1 MLPNF
6 LKPYQ
11 ISNSNL
17 TRIGPNKDGGY
28 VIDKRIIKKTYN
40 LITCGLNDDWE
51 FEKEFLKKN
60 ICCNLYAYDHTI
72 NNKFW
77 IKRFKKDI
85 IHLLVL
91 KKLRWWKILDIFKY
105 INYLN
110 FFRKKKVHFEKKI
123 VFKKKNNKEITIPE
137 IVKNLE
143 NIFLKVDI
151 EGDEYQIL
159 NDIKKNS
166 KNIIFL
172 IIEFHAVHKN
182 LKKIEKFLKKLDLKL
197 IHIHANNFKGTNID
211 NIPKVLELSL
221 LNKKFYRIK
230 NKLTNNNYPIRYL
243 DYKNFKR
250 RDEIK
255 IEFVK

>member
-11 ISNSNL
+11 IKNSNL
-17 TRIGPNKDGGY
+17 IRIGPNKDGGY
-28 VIDKRIIKKTYN
+28 VIDKRIIKRTYN

-51 FEKEFLKKN
+51 FEKEFLKRN
-60 ICCNLYAYDHTI
+60 IKCHLYAYDHTI

-77 IKRFKKDI
+77 IKRFIKDI
-85 IHLLVL
+85 IHLLLL

-110 FFRKKKVHFEKKI
+110 FFRKKKIHFKKKI
-123 VFKKKNNKEITIPE
+123 VFKKKNYEEITIPE
-137 IVKNLE
+137 ILKNLK
-143 NIFLKVDI
+143 NIFLKIDI

-166 KNIIFL
+166 KNLVFL
-172 IIEFHAVHKN
+172 IIEFHDVHKN
-182 LKKIEKFLKKLDLKL
+182 LKKIEKFLKKFDLKL
-197 IHIHANNFKGTNID
+197 IHIHANNFEGTNRD
-211 NIPKVLELSL
+211 NVPKVLELSL
-221 LNKKFYRIK
+221 LNKKFYKIK
-230 NKLTNNNYPIRYL
+230 NKLTNNIYPIRSL

-255 IEFVK
+255 IEFIK

>member
-1 MLPNF
+1 MLPKF

-11 ISNSNL
+11 INNSNL
-17 TRIGPNKDGGY
+17 IRIGPKRDGGY
-28 VIDKRIIKKTYN
+28 VIDNRIIKKTNN

-60 ICCNLYAYDHTI
+60 IDCKLYAYDHTI
-72 NNKFW
+72 NNRFW

-85 IHLLVL
+85 IHLLLL

-105 INYLN
+105 IDYLI
-110 FFRKKKVHFEKKI
+110 FFRKNKIHFQKKI
-123 VFKKKNNKEITIPE
+123 VYKKVNDKEITIPQ
-137 IVKNLE
+137 IIKNLD
-143 NIFLKVDI
+143 NIFLKIDI

-159 NDIKKNS
+159 NHVKKNT

-172 IIEFHAVHKN
+172 IIEFHEVHKN
-182 LKKIEKFLKKLDLKL
+182 LKKIERFLKKLDLKL
-197 IHIHANNFKGTNID
+197 IHIHANNFAGKNRN
-211 NIPKVLELSL
+211 NIPRVLELSL
-221 LNKKFYRIK
+221 LNKKLYNVK
-230 NKLTNNNYPIRYL
+230 NKLTRNNYPIKYL

-255 IEFVK
+255 IKFIK